1 MSGYAEIL
9 ASNIRLQQLVMLFF
23 LVALA
28 IETNGVAKSHQNHK
42 AGLPSAIQCLTVL
55 SGTVWQKAYPK

>member
-42 AGLPSAIQCLTVL
+42 AGLPSAIQCL
-55 SGTVWQKAYPK
+55 Y